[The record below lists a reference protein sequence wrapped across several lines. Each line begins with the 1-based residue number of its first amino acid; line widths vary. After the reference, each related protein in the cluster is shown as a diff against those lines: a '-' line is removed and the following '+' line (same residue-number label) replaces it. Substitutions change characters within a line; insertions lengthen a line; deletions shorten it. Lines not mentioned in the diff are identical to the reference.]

1 MAAAPT
7 VYVIS
12 GASRRVGFAITSLLA
27 QRKDVLIFAGT
38 RDTAKST
45 QLNELAQK
53 SGDVFP
59 IKLESANEEDAVAVA
74 KVVEEKAGK
83 VDFLI
88 ANAGIADL
96 NKPVVETPTI
106 SFLNQFT
113 VNALGPLVLF
123 QHFYPLLKKSS
134 TPRFFV
140 TSSRAGSTA
149 DVPQSKFTLSAYGVS
164 KAAVNH
170 LVAHI
175 AREHGEE
182 DGLVAAAVHSGFV
195 GTDMAKAA
203 MEAVGLTLDAHI
215 PGIQMLTPDE
225 SAAALIKIYDEAKRE
240 THGGKFFSYDGTEL
254 PW

>member
-1 MAAAPT
+1 MATTST

-12 GASRRVGFAITSLLA
+12 GASRGVGFAITSLLA

-38 RDTAKST
+38 RDTAKSV

-53 SGDVFP
+53 NDKV
-59 IKLESANEEDAVAVA
+59 IQVKLE
-74 KVVEEKAGK
+74 K

-88 ANAGIADL
+88 ANAGIADV
-96 NKPVVETPTI
+96 NKPVLETPTT

-123 QHFYPLLKKSS
+123 QHFYPLLAKSS
-134 TPRFFV
+134 APRFFV
-140 TSSRAGSTA
+140 TSSRAGSTS

-164 KAAVNH
+164 KAAANH

-175 AREHGEE
+175 AREHGEK
-182 DGLVAAAVHSGFV
+182 DGLVAAVVHPGFV

-203 MEAVGLTLDAHI
+203 MEAVGLTLDAQI

-225 SAAALIKIYDEAKRE
+225 SAAALVKIYDEAKRE
-240 THGGKFFSYDGTEL
+240 THGGRFFSYDGSQI